1 MVRIR
6 LRRVGARHQPSYR
19 IVVSDR
25 ESPNAGRALET
36 LGNYNPR
43 TNPALIEMDE
53 ARLYHWMGK
62 GAQPSESVTR
72 LMKANGAWDRW
83 ERAKGGADVAELVKE
98 AQAAHVETDARTR
111 RDDHPQ
117 KRPSKRTRARE
128 EAAEKS

>member
-25 ESPNAGRALET
+25 ESPNAGRSLET
-36 LGNYNPR
+36 IGHYNPR
-43 TNPALIEMDE
+43 TKPAIIEMDE
-53 ARLYHWMGK
+53 ARVYHWMAK
-62 GAQPSESVTR
+62 GAQPSDSVQR
-72 LMKANGAWDRW
+72 LMKACGAWDRW

-98 AQAAHVETDARTR
+98 AQAAHVEADERTR
-111 RDDHPQ
+111 RDDHMSR
-117 KRPSKRTRARE
+117 RPSKKVRARE